1 MFKYVVILM
10 IIALVL
16 GILFSS
22 PLFVINEISLS
33 GYEVEDIPVTELKG
47 QNIFMVELTE
57 IQEVIEQDPYVEE
70 VEVRRRFPDKLE
82 LLVVDNQPLAALRNN
97 DKYVVFNAYQQ
108 IIGENL
114 AENRYQVPVLENVAY
129 NFRGQEVVLDEEVNM
144 FLQELAKLPEDKLQE
159 IKKVD
164 FSGYQLSFSLEEGAE
179 IILGGYDELER
190 KFNIFYSALEQN
202 IFAPENI
209 EYLDISAPD
218 RPVIR
223 EKDNSDNYNDE

>member
-1 MFKYVVILM
+1 M